1 MRNTGARAI
10 IDELNEEHMLHELRP
25 LKKLVII
32 THKLG
37 IGLDCWRFG
46 ENNSSYLWCYNDVWR
61 IVLNINE
68 PVSRRAFSLG
78 HELGHW
84 LLHRGIAPVHY
95 FAAKGSDPT
104 MEREADAVSGALLMP
119 EEMILRLHS
128 GMSPEEIASLLRLSQ
143 QAVCVRLKKLG
154 AIP

>member
-1 MRNTGARAI
+1 MRNVGARRI
-10 IDELNEEHMLHELRP
+10 IDELNEEHREHELRP
-25 LKKLVII
+25 LKKLIII

-37 IGLDCWRFG
+37 IGLDCYRFG
-46 ENNSSYLWCYNDVWR
+46 EPDSSLLWYHDGAWR

-68 PVSRRAFSLG
+68 PPPRRTFSLG

-104 MEREADAVSGALLMP
+104 MEREANAVAGALLMP
-119 EEMILRLHS
+119 EEMILRLHR
-128 GMSPEEIASLLRLSQ
+128 GMSLEEIASLLRLSQ
-143 QAVCVRLKKLG
+143 QAVCVRLRKLG